1 MTLSQII
8 YILSNLSDEELD
20 QIDVELDNY
29 MDQIT
34 DIVNSHQQ
42 TK

>member
-1 MTLSQII
+1 MTISQII
-8 YILSNLSDEELD
+8 YILSTLSDEELD

-29 MDQIT
+29 MDQII